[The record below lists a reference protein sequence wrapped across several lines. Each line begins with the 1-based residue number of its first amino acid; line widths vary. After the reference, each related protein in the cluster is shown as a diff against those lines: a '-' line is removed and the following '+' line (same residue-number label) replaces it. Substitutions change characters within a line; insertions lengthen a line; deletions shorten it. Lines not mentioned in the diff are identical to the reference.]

1 MLGPAIAPINAVL
14 VKEFHTTYA
23 VVATFSGWQ
32 FWPAGVAGLFGS
44 AVGRVWG
51 KRPVYLV
58 SIILLLGGAIWNATA
73 TSANS
78 FLGSRILQ
86 GFGLGAFETI
96 VPSTIGDMYFV
107 SAHRFSAP
115 PGGVL
120 TDPGPRAWET
130 DSVLQF
136 DVFGHRVFHACSWR
150 LYIYDSRLAVPVP
163 DNQRVLG
170 AVCDFGV
177 LSCAG
182 ECV

>member
-1 MLGPAIAPINAVL
+1 MPSLTSGIAAVLGPAIAPINAVL

-107 SAHRFSAP
+107 SSAP
-115 PGGVL
+115 P
-120 TDPGPRAWET
+120 P
-130 DSVLQF
+130 F
-136 DVFGHRVFHACSWR
+136 
-150 LYIYDSRLAVPVP
+150 
-163 DNQRVLG
+163 
-170 AVCDFGV
+170 
-177 LSCAG
+177 
-182 ECV
+182 